1 MAQEAIWPGSG
12 SAIHED
18 SGSTPFGLYD
28 TDSEFQTEAPQVAK
42 WCAQRLGYPIMDVE
56 LQDTQFYACL
66 EESVSE
72 YGAQVNQFNI
82 RDNLFHLKGQPT
94 SSNFTHK
101 RVKPTLSETIFISEE
116 YGQEALVG
124 GSVDVK
130 RTAVSVNSGSQ
141 VYDLNALVSDVSESG
156 ASIEV
161 KKVHYES
168 RPAITRYFD
177 PYAGTG
183 MGTNNMLDGFG
194 FGSYSPAITFV
205 LQPMYADLLR
215 VQAIEFNDQ
224 IRKSAY
230 SFEIRN
236 NQMRIFP
243 IPTQSGSVWI
253 EYIKTE
259 DRDNPLRT
267 RHSGSSDDTIVSDY
281 SNVNYDFMKYSNIN
295 DVGKQWIRKYA
306 LALSKELLGIVRSKY
321 GNIPIPNAEVSMD
334 GDTLRAEA
342 TAEKEQLIEQL
353 RENLE
358 QTSRKALMEA
368 QKDESEFEQETLK
381 KVPYPIYIG

>member
-12 SAIHED
+12 SAA
-18 SGSTPFGLYD
+18 SGSTPFGLFD
-28 TDSEFQTEAPQVAK
+28 TDSEFQTEAPQVAT
-42 WCAQRLGYPIMDVE
+42 WCARRLGYPIVDIE

-66 EESVSE
+66 EESISE
-72 YGAQVNQFNI
+72 YSAQVNQFNI
-82 RDNLFHLKGQPT
+82 RDNLLHLRGQST

-101 RVKPTLSETIFISEE
+101 RVKSTLSENIFISEE

-124 GSVDVK
+124 GSVEVK
-130 RTAVSVNSGSQ
+130 RAAVSVNSGSQ
-141 VYDLNALVSDVSESG
+141 TYDLNELVGEASESG

-161 KKVHYES
+161 KRVHYES

-215 VQAIEFNDQ
+215 IQAIEFNDQ

-236 NQMRIFP
+236 NQLRIFP

-334 GDTLRAEA
+334 GETLRAEA

-358 QTSRKALMEA
+358 QTSRKALLEA
-368 QKDESEFEQETLK
+368 QKDESEFQQETLK

>member
-12 SAIHED
+12 SAA

-28 TDSEFQTEAPQVAK
+28 TDSEFQTEAPQVAS
-42 WCAQRLGYPIMDVE
+42 WCAKRLGYPIMDVE

-66 EESVSE
+66 EEAVSE

-82 RDNLFHLKGQPT
+82 RDNLLHLKGQPT

-101 RVKPTLSETIFISEE
+101 RVKSTLSENIFISEE
-116 YGQEALVG
+116 YGQEAQVG
-124 GSVDVK
+124 GSLDVK
-130 RTAVSVNSGSQ
+130 RTAVSINSGSQ
-141 VYDLNALVSDVSESG
+141 TYDLNALVSEVSESG

-161 KKVHYES
+161 RKVHYEA
-168 RPAITRYFD
+168 RPAVTRYFD
-177 PYAGTG
+177 PYASTGFGTY
-183 MGTNNMLDGFG
+183 NMLDGFG

-205 LQPMYADLLR
+205 LQPIYSDLLR
-215 VQAIEFNDQ
+215 IQAIEFNDQ

-230 SFEIRN
+230 SFEVRN
-236 NQMRIFP
+236 NQLRIFP
-243 IPTQSGSVWI
+243 IPTESGSLWI
-253 EYIKTE
+253 EYVKTD

-267 RHSGSSDDTIVSDY
+267 RYSGSSDDTVVSDY

-295 DVGKQWIRKYA
+295 DVGKQWIRKYT

-321 GNIPIPNAEVSMD
+321 GNIPIPNAEVSLD
-334 GDTLRAEA
+334 GDALRAEA

-368 QKDESEFEQETLK
+368 QRDEGEFQQETLK

>member
-12 SAIHED
+12 SAVD
-18 SGSTPFGLYD
+18 GTTPFGLYD
-28 TDSEFQTEAPQVAK
+28 SDTTFQTDAPKFAT
-42 WCAQRLGYPIMDVE
+42 WCAKRLGYPIVDIE

-72 YGAQVNQFNI
+72 YSAQVNQFNI
-82 RDNLFHLKGQPT
+82 RDNLLHLKGQAT
-94 SSNFTHK
+94 GSNFTHK
-101 RVKPTLSETIFISEE
+101 RVKSTLSENIFISEE

-124 GSVDVK
+124 GSLDVK
-130 RTAVSVNSGSQ
+130 RTAISVNSGSQ
-141 VYDLNALVSDVSESG
+141 TYDLNNLVGEASESG

-161 KKVHYES
+161 KRVHYEA
-168 RPAITRYFD
+168 RPAVTRYFD
-177 PYAGTG
+177 PYASTGFGTY
-183 MGTNNMLDGFG
+183 NMLDGFG

-205 LQPMYADLLR
+205 LQPIYADLLR
-215 VQAIEFNDQ
+215 IQAIEFNDQ

-236 NQMRIFP
+236 NQLRVFP
-243 IPTQSGSVWI
+243 IPTESGSLWI
-253 EYIKTE
+253 EYVKTS

-267 RHSGSSDDTIVSDY
+267 RYSGSTDVVSDY
-281 SNVNYDFMKYSNIN
+281 SNVKYDFMTYSNIN
-295 DVGKQWIRKYA
+295 DVGRQWIRKYG
-306 LALSKELLGIVRSKY
+306 LALSKELLGIIRSKY
-321 GNIPIPNAEVSMD
+321 GNIPIPNAEVSLD
-334 GDTLRAEA
+334 GDALRAEA

-368 QKDESEFEQETLK
+368 QRDESESQQETLR
-381 KVPYPIYIG
+381 KVPYPVYIG

>member
-1 MAQEAIWPGSG
+1 MATEAVWPGSG
-12 SAIHED
+12 SAV
-18 SGSTPFGLYD
+18 SGTTPFGLYD
-28 TDSEFQTEAPQVAK
+28 TDSDFQTEAPQFAT
-42 WCAQRLGYPIMDVE
+42 WCARRLGYPITAVE
-56 LQDTQFYACL
+56 LQDSQFYACL

-72 YGAQVNQFNI
+72 YSAQVNQFNI
-82 RDNLFHLKGQPT
+82 RDNLLHLKGQAT

-141 VYDLNALVSDVSESG
+141 TYDLNALIADASQSG
-156 ASIEV
+156 ESIEV
-161 KKVHYES
+161 KRVHYES
-168 RPAITRYFD
+168 TPAVNRYFD

-183 MGTNNMLDGFG
+183 FGTQNMIDGFG
-194 FGSYSPAITFV
+194 MGNMSPAITFV
-205 LQPMYADLLR
+205 LQPIYADLLR

-230 SFEIRN
+230 SFELRN
-236 NQMRIFP
+236 NQLRLFP
-243 IPTQSGSVWI
+243 IPTESGSLWV
-253 EYIKTE
+253 EYIKTS

-267 RHSGSSDDTIVSDY
+267 RYSGSNDVVSDY
-281 SNVNYDFMKYSNIN
+281 SNAKYDFMVYKQIN
-295 DVGKQWIRKYA
+295 DVGKQWIRKFGF
-306 LALSKELLGIVRSKY
+306 ALSKELLGIVRSKY
-321 GNIPIPNAEVSMD
+321 GTIPIPGSEVSLD

-342 TAEKEQLIEQL
+342 TAEKEQLMEQL
-353 RENLE
+353 RETLE

-368 QKDESEFEQETLK
+368 SKDESDFEQEKLK
-381 KVPYPIYIG
+381 KVPYPLYIG

>member
-12 SAIHED
+12 SAVD
-18 SGSTPFGLYD
+18 GTTPFGLYD
-28 TDSEFQTEAPQVAK
+28 SDTTFQTDAPKFAT
-42 WCAQRLGYPIMDVE
+42 WCAKRLGYPIVDIE

-72 YGAQVNQFNI
+72 YSAQVNQFNI
-82 RDNLFHLKGQPT
+82 RDNLLSLKGQST
-94 SSNFTHK
+94 GSNFTHK
-101 RVKPTLSETIFISEE
+101 RVKPTLSETIFISED
-116 YGQEALVG
+116 YGSEALVG
-124 GSVDVK
+124 GTVDVK

-141 VYDLNALVSDVSESG
+141 VYDLNNLIGEASESG

-161 KKVHYES
+161 KRVHYEA
-168 RPAITRYFD
+168 RPAVTRYFD
-177 PYAGTG
+177 PYASTGFGTY
-183 MGTNNMLDGFG
+183 NMLDGFG

-205 LQPMYADLLR
+205 LQPIYADLLR
-215 VQAIEFNDQ
+215 IQAIEFNDQ

-236 NQMRIFP
+236 NQLRVFP
-243 IPTQSGSVWI
+243 IPTESGSLWI
-253 EYIKTE
+253 EYVKTS

-267 RHSGSSDDTIVSDY
+267 RYSGSADVVSDY
-281 SNVNYDFMKYSNIN
+281 SNVKYDFMTYSNIN
-295 DVGKQWIRKYA
+295 DVGRQWIRKYG
-306 LALSKELLGIVRSKY
+306 LALSKELLGIIRSKY
-321 GNIPIPNAEVSMD
+321 GNIPIPNAEVSLD

-342 TAEKEQLIEQL
+342 PAEKEQLIEQL

-368 QKDESEFEQETLK
+368 QKEESDSQQETLK
-381 KVPYPIYIG
+381 KVPYPLYIG

>member
-12 SAIHED
+12 SAVD
-18 SGSTPFGLYD
+18 GTTPFGLYD
-28 TDSEFQTEAPQVAK
+28 SDTIFQADAPKFAT
-42 WCAQRLGYPIMDVE
+42 WCAKRLGYPIVDIE

-72 YGAQVNQFNI
+72 YSAQVNQFNI
-82 RDNLFHLKGQPT
+82 RDNLLHLRGQAT
-94 SSNFTHK
+94 GSNFTHK
-101 RVKPTLSETIFISEE
+101 RVKPTLSENIFISEE

-124 GSVDVK
+124 GSVDIK

-141 VYDLNALVSDVSESG
+141 IYDLNALVGDVSESG

-161 KKVHYES
+161 KRVHYES
-168 RPAITRYFD
+168 RPAVTRYFD

-183 MGTNNMLDGFG
+183 FGTQNMIDGFG

-205 LQPMYADLLR
+205 LQPIFADLLR

-236 NQMRIFP
+236 NQLRVFP
-243 IPTQSGSVWI
+243 IPTESGSLWI
-253 EYIKTE
+253 EYVKTE

-267 RHSGSSDDTIVSDY
+267 RHSGSADVVSDY
-281 SNVNYDFMKYSNIN
+281 SNAQYDFMVYSNIN
-295 DVGKQWIRKYA
+295 DVGKQWIRKYTLA
-306 LALSKELLGIVRSKY
+306 LAKELLGIIRSKY
-321 GNIPIPNAEVSMD
+321 GNIPIPNAEVSLD

-342 TAEKEQLIEQL
+342 SAEKEQLIEQL

-368 QKDESEFEQETLK
+368 QRDESESQQDTLK

>member
-130 RTAVSVNSGSQ
+130 RTAVSINSGSQ

-161 KKVHYES
+161 KQVHYEA
-168 RPAITRYFD
+168 RPAVTRYFD
-177 PYAGTG
+177 PYASTGFGTY
-183 MGTNNMLDGFG
+183 NMLDGFG

-215 VQAIEFNDQ
+215 IQAIEFNDQ

-368 QKDESEFEQETLK
+368 QRDESESQQETLR

>member
-1 MAQEAIWPGSG
+1 MAQEPIWPGSG
-12 SAIHED
+12 SAA

-28 TDSEFQTEAPQVAK
+28 NDSKFQTEAPQVATWSAK
-42 WCAQRLGYPIMDVE
+42 RLGYPIMDVE

-66 EESVSE
+66 EESISE
-72 YGAQVNQFNI
+72 YSAQVNQFNI
-82 RDNLFHLKGQPT
+82 RDNLFHLKGQAT

-101 RVKPTLSETIFISEE
+101 RVKPTLSENIFISEE
-116 YGQEALVG
+116 YGSEAQVG
-124 GSVDVK
+124 GSVDFK
-130 RTAVSVNSGSQ
+130 RTAISINSGSQ

-161 KKVHYES
+161 KRVHYEA
-168 RPAITRYFD
+168 RPAVTRYFD
-177 PYAGTG
+177 PYASTGFGTY
-183 MGTNNMLDGFG
+183 NMLDGFG

-215 VQAIEFNDQ
+215 IQAIEFNDQ

-236 NQMRIFP
+236 NQLRIFP

-259 DRDNPLRT
+259 DRDNPLKT
-267 RHSGSSDDTIVSDY
+267 RHSGSSDDTVVSDY

-295 DVGKQWIRKYA
+295 DVGKQWIRKYC

-321 GNIPIPNAEVSMD
+321 GNIPIPNAEVSLD

-368 QKDESEFEQETLK
+368 QKDESDFQQETLK

>member
-1 MAQEAIWPGSG
+1 MAQEPIWPGSG
-12 SAIHED
+12 SAV
-18 SGSTPFGLYD
+18 SGTTPFALYD
-28 TDSEFQTEAPQVAK
+28 SDSDFQTEAPQFAT
-42 WCAQRLGYPIMDVE
+42 WCAKRLGYPIVDIE
-56 LQDTQFYACL
+56 LQDTQFYACM
-66 EESVSE
+66 EESISE
-72 YGAQVNQFNI
+72 YSAQVNQFNI
-82 RDNLFHLKGQPT
+82 RDNLLHLKGQVT

-101 RVKPTLSETIFISEE
+101 RVKPTLSEAIFISEE
-116 YGQEALVG
+116 YGQEAGVG
-124 GSVDVK
+124 GTLDVK
-130 RTAVSVNSGSQ
+130 RTAVSINSGSQ
-141 VYDLNALVSDVSESG
+141 IYDLNTLIADASQSG
-156 ASIEV
+156 ESIEV
-161 KKVHYES
+161 KRVHYES

-183 MGTNNMLDGFG
+183 MGTNNMIDGFG

-205 LQPMYADLLR
+205 LQPIFADLLR

-230 SFEIRN
+230 SFELRN
-236 NQMRIFP
+236 NQLRLFP
-243 IPTQSGSVWI
+243 VPTESGSLWV
-253 EYIKTE
+253 EYVKTS

-267 RHSGSSDDTIVSDY
+267 RYSGSADVVSDY
-281 SNVNYDFMKYSNIN
+281 SNAQYDFMTYSKIN

-321 GNIPIPNAEVSMD
+321 GSIPIPNAEVSID

-353 RENLE
+353 RENFE

-368 QKDESEFEQETLK
+368 QKDESDFEQETLK
-381 KVPYPIYIG
+381 KVPYPVYIG

>member
-1 MAQEAIWPGSG
+1 MAQEPIWPGSG
-12 SAIHED
+12 SAV
-18 SGSTPFGLYD
+18 SQSTPFGLYD
-28 TDSEFQTEAPQVAK
+28 NDSEFQTEAPQVAS
-42 WCAQRLGYPIMDVE
+42 WCAKRLGYPIMDVE
-56 LQDTQFYACL
+56 LQDTQFYACF
-66 EESVSE
+66 EESISE

-82 RDNLFHLKGQPT
+82 RDNLLHLKGQAT

-101 RVKPTLSETIFISEE
+101 RVKPTLSENIFIAEDYGSEA
-116 YGQEALVG
+116 QVG
-124 GSVDVK
+124 GTVEYK
-130 RTAVSVNSGSQ
+130 KTAVNLQSGSQ
-141 VYDLNALVSDVSESG
+141 DYDLNNLISEASESG
-156 ASIEV
+156 QSIEV
-161 KKVHYES
+161 KRVFYEA
-168 RPAITRYFD
+168 RPAVTRYFD
-177 PYAGTG
+177 PYASTGFGTY
-183 MGTNNMLDGFG
+183 NMLDGFG

-230 SFEIRN
+230 TFELKN
-236 NQMRIFP
+236 NQLRIFP
-243 IPTQSGSVWI
+243 MPTGTGSLWV
-253 EYIKTE
+253 EYVKTS

-267 RHSGSSDDTIVSDY
+267 RFSGSSDDTIVSDY
-281 SNVNYDFMKYSNIN
+281 SNAQYDFMVYSNIN

-306 LALSKELLGIVRSKY
+306 LALAKELLGIVRSKY

-368 QKDESEFEQETLK
+368 QKDESEFQQETLK
-381 KVPYPIYIG
+381 KVPYPIYTG

>member
-1 MAQEAIWPGSG
+1 MAHDAIWPGSG
-12 SAIHED
+12 SAVD
-18 SGSTPFGLYD
+18 GTTPFGLYD
-28 TDSEFQTEAPQVAK
+28 SDTTFQTDAPKFAT
-42 WCAQRLGYPIMDVE
+42 WCAKRLGYPIVDIE

-72 YGAQVNQFNI
+72 YSAQVNQFNI
-82 RDNLFHLKGQPT
+82 RDNLLSLKGQST
-94 SSNFTHK
+94 GSNFTHK
-101 RVKPTLSETIFISEE
+101 RVKPTLSETIFISED
-116 YGQEALVG
+116 YGSEALVG
-124 GSVDVK
+124 GTVDVK

-141 VYDLNALVSDVSESG
+141 VYDLNNLIGEASESG

-161 KKVHYES
+161 KRVHYEA
-168 RPAITRYFD
+168 RPAVTRYFD
-177 PYAGTG
+177 PYASTGFGTY
-183 MGTNNMLDGFG
+183 NMLDGFG

-205 LQPMYADLLR
+205 LQPIYADLLR
-215 VQAIEFNDQ
+215 IQAIEFNDQ

-236 NQMRIFP
+236 NQLRVFP
-243 IPTQSGSVWI
+243 IPTESGSLWI
-253 EYIKTE
+253 EYVKTS

-267 RHSGSSDDTIVSDY
+267 RYSGSADVVSDY
-281 SNVNYDFMKYSNIN
+281 SNVKYDFMTYSNIN
-295 DVGKQWIRKYA
+295 DVGRQWIRKYG
-306 LALSKELLGIVRSKY
+306 LALSKELLGIIRSKY
-321 GNIPIPNAEVSMD
+321 GNIPIPNAEVSLD

-368 QKDESEFEQETLK
+368 QKEESDSQQETLK
-381 KVPYPIYIG
+381 KVPYPLYIG

>member
-1 MAQEAIWPGSG
+1 MAQEPIWPGSG
-12 SAIHED
+12 SAA
-18 SGSTPFGLYD
+18 SGSTPFGLFD
-28 TDSEFQTEAPQVAK
+28 TDSEFQTEAPQVAT
-42 WCAQRLGYPIMDVE
+42 WCARRLGYPIVDIE

-66 EESVSE
+66 EEAISE
-72 YGAQVNQFNI
+72 YSAQVNQFNI
-82 RDNLFHLKGQPT
+82 RDNLLHLKGQST

-101 RVKPTLSETIFISEE
+101 RVKSTLSENVFISEE
-116 YGQEALVG
+116 YGQEAQVG
-124 GSVDVK
+124 GSLDVK

-141 VYDLNALVSDVSESG
+141 VYDLNNLVGEASHSG

-161 KKVHYES
+161 RKVHYEA
-168 RPAITRYFD
+168 RPAVSRYFD
-177 PYAGTG
+177 PYASTG
-183 MGTNNMLDGFG
+183 MGTYNMLDGFG

-205 LQPMYADLLR
+205 LQPIYADLLR
-215 VQAIEFNDQ
+215 IQAIEFNDQ

-243 IPTQSGSVWI
+243 VPTQTGKVWI
-253 EYIKTE
+253 EYILTSE
-259 DRDNPLRT
+259 RDNPLRT
-267 RHSGSSDDTIVSDY
+267 RYSGSNDVVSDY
-281 SNVNYDFMKYSNIN
+281 SNVQYDYMTYSQIN
-295 DVGKQWIRKYA
+295 DVGKQWIRKYT

-321 GNIPIPNAEVSMD
+321 GTIPIPNSEVSLD

-358 QTSRKALMEA
+358 QTSRKALLEA
-368 QKDESEFEQETLK
+368 QREESESQQETLK
-381 KVPYPIYIG
+381 KVPYPVYIG

>member
-1 MAQEAIWPGSG
+1 MAQEPIWPGSG
-12 SAIHED
+12 SAA

-28 TDSEFQTEAPQVAK
+28 NDSEFQTEAPQVAT
-42 WCAQRLGYPIMDVE
+42 WCAKRLGYPIMDVE

-66 EESVSE
+66 EESISE
-72 YGAQVNQFNI
+72 YSAQVNQFNI
-82 RDNLFHLKGQPT
+82 RDNLFHLKGQAT

-101 RVKPTLSETIFISEE
+101 RVKPTLSENIFISEE
-116 YGQEALVG
+116 YGSEAQVG
-124 GSVDVK
+124 GSVDFK
-130 RTAVSVNSGSQ
+130 RTAISINSGSQ

-161 KKVHYES
+161 KRVHYEA
-168 RPAITRYFD
+168 RPAVTRYFD
-177 PYAGTG
+177 PYASTGFGTY
-183 MGTNNMLDGFG
+183 NMLDGFG

-215 VQAIEFNDQ
+215 IQAIEFNDQ

-236 NQMRIFP
+236 NQLRIFP

-259 DRDNPLRT
+259 DRDNPLKT
-267 RHSGSSDDTIVSDY
+267 RHSGSSDDTVVSDY

-295 DVGKQWIRKYA
+295 DVGKQWIRKYC

-321 GNIPIPNAEVSMD
+321 GNIPIPNAEVSLD

-368 QKDESEFEQETLK
+368 QRDESESQQETLR